1 MIATM
6 EHIEQYYRENRN
18 RFVFFFMKKIHADH
32 GQRAEE
38 MAQDVFVALIR
49 AMYEDIPIN
58 RLDKYAWGIAYN
70 KLKMLYRSAD
80 WKCRKTTYHESQ
92 YPVSYDEDALLGL
105 IDGESNEVDQVVRNE
120 Q

>member
-1 MIATM
+1 MKD
-6 EHIEQYYRENRN
+6 IERYYRENRN
-18 RFVFFFMKKIHADH
+18 SFVFFFMKKIHADH

-38 MAQDVFVALIR
+38 MAQDVFTALIK

-80 WKCRKTTYHESQ
+80 WKARKTTYHESQ
-92 YPVSYDEDALLGL
+92 YPVSYDEDALCGI
-105 IDGESNEVDQVVRNE
+105 IDGEVYPPD
-120 Q
+120 